1 MAAVKFTFD
10 TVFSGSADVASDA
23 ARARKRHTMT
33 QAEVE
38 AMRAEAHNAGLKSGE
53 VRALEAIAAGT
64 NDVVGAIREALARA
78 AGEIESL
85 RAHATE
91 VALAVA
97 RKLARQALAS
107 FPAEEVE
114 RCLREAMH
122 QAIGE
127 PRLVLKAAPDVA
139 EALKPRIADI
149 AHEEGFDGRIQI
161 AADPT
166 LAGADCRIEW
176 RGGGAERTEAALE
189 AALGDLI
196 ARRYSN
202 TAPAQLTED

>member
-10 TVFSGSADVASDA
+10 TVFEGASDVVSNA
-23 ARARKRHTMT
+23 ARARKRHSMT
-33 QAEVE
+33 EADLEVL
-38 AMRAEAHNAGLKSGE
+38 RAEAHEAGLKSGE
-53 VRALEAIAAGT
+53 VRALEAIATGT
-64 NDVVGAIREALARA
+64 DNVVGAIREALTHA
-78 AGEIESL
+78 ANEIESL

-91 VALAVA
+91 VALAA
-97 RKLARQALAS
+97 ASKLARQALAS
-107 FPAEEVE
+107 FPDQEVE

-127 PRLVLKAAPDVA
+127 PRLVLRAAPDVTD
-139 EALKPRIADI
+139 ALKQRMTDI
-149 AHEEGFDGRIQI
+149 AHEEGFDGRVQI
-161 AADPT
+161 TADPA

-189 AALGDLI
+189 AALGELV
-196 ARRYSN
+196 ARRFSQ